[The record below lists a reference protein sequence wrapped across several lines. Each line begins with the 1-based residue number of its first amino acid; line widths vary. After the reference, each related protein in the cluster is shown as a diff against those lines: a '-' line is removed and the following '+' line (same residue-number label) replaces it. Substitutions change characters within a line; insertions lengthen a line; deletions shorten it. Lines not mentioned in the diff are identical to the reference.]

1 MSIAGK
7 KRRPIVLGRNS
18 EGLFPAGGA
27 RRHVT
32 TAKASDPSTKM
43 IHLCNPHHSSK
54 ETTMTNPRPEIKES
68 VERQFSQT
76 AVNYRRSRV
85 HAAGEDLAR
94 MTAAA
99 NLNGDER
106 VLDAGCGAGHT
117 ALAFAPHVAEV
128 TAFDLSAG
136 MLAQVEA
143 LARERGVANVR
154 TRRGDVE
161 ALPFDDDAFDLV
173 TSRYSAHHWPH
184 PERALAEI
192 RRVLKPGGRFLLSD
206 IVSFDSYVCD
216 TYLQTIELLRDPS
229 HVRDHTVAQWVAM
242 FEAAGFVAEALFE
255 WRVPLDFDDWVA
267 RMMTPADNVAMLRK
281 FLGEAPIEVQ
291 EALAIQANHDFS
303 LRGALISGRELSGKR
318 QDDSITR

>member
-1 MSIAGK
+1 
-7 KRRPIVLGRNS
+7 
-18 EGLFPAGGA
+18 
-27 RRHVT
+27 
-32 TAKASDPSTKM
+32 
-43 IHLCNPHHSSK
+43 
-54 ETTMTNPRPEIKES
+54 MTNERPEIKTS

-76 AVNYRRSRV
+76 AANYRRSRV

-94 MTAAA
+94 MVAAA
-99 NLNGDER
+99 NLDGSER

-117 ALAFAPHVAEV
+117 ALAVAPHVAQV
-128 TAFDLSAG
+128 TAFDLSEE
-136 MLAQVEA
+136 MLAQVEM
-143 LARERGVANVR
+143 LAGQRGVANVV

-161 ALPFDDDAFDLV
+161 ALPFGDGEFDRV

-216 TYLQTIELLRDPS
+216 TYLQAIELLRDPS

-242 FEAAGFVAEALFE
+242 FEAAGLVADVVFE

-267 RMMTPADNVAMLRK
+267 RMMTPAENIAMLRK
-281 FLGEAPIEVQ
+281 LLDEVPVEVQ
-291 EALAIQANHDFS
+291 EALAIQPGHNFS
-303 LRGALISGRELSGKR
+303 LPGALLGGTK
-318 QDDSITR
+318 T

>member
-1 MSIAGK
+1 
-7 KRRPIVLGRNS
+7 
-18 EGLFPAGGA
+18 
-27 RRHVT
+27 
-32 TAKASDPSTKM
+32 
-43 IHLCNPHHSSK
+43 
-54 ETTMTNPRPEIKES
+54 MTNERSEIKTS

-76 AVNYRRSRV
+76 AANYRRSRV

-94 MTAAA
+94 MVAAA
-99 NLNGDER
+99 DLDGDER

-117 ALAFAPHVAEV
+117 ALAVAPHVAQV
-128 TAFDLSAG
+128 TAFDLSAE
-136 MLAQVEA
+136 MLAQVEM
-143 LARERGVANVR
+143 LAGQQGVTNVS

-161 ALPFDDDAFDLV
+161 ALPFGDGVFDRV
-173 TSRYSAHHWPH
+173 VSRYSAHHWPH

-229 HVRDHTVAQWVAM
+229 HVRDHTVAQWVAL
-242 FEAAGFVAEALFE
+242 FEAAGLAADVVFE

-281 FLGEAPIEVQ
+281 FLGEAPTEVQ
-291 EALAIQANHDFS
+291 EALAIQEDYGFS
-303 LRGALISGRELSGKR
+303 LRGALIGGR
-318 QDDSITR
+318 T